1 MEEFKFVVKC
11 FLFACL
17 IMIFSQTKIQN
28 ETLESKASYF
38 LQHSETAY
46 FVRSAAEGGVK
57 ILQQGYDV
65 ARNFINEKFGQ
76 ANLPGGRPIYSAR
89 SRVQKEK
96 AQQGG
101 AAEPL
106 GGQSNVRASSQSDT
120 QDQTYLEEDRF

>member
-1 MEEFKFVVKC
+1 MEEFKFVLKC

-17 IMIFSQTKIQN
+17 IMIFSQSKIEN
-28 ETLESKASYF
+28 ETLESKASHF

-46 FVRSAAEGGVK
+46 FVRASAEGGVK
-57 ILQQGYDV
+57 LLQQGYETTK
-65 ARNFINEKFGQ
+65 NFINEKLGHS
-76 ANLPGGRPIYSAR
+76 NSLGGRPIYSAR

-106 GGQSNVRASSQSDT
+106 GGQSNVRSSSQSDT